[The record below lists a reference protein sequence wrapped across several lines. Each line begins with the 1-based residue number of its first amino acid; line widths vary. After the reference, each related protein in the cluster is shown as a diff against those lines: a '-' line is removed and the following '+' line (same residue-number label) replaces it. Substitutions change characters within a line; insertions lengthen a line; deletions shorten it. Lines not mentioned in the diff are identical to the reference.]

1 MVGGEGGGNLT
12 GGMDR
17 QLRWT
22 VRSLFSS
29 KKLRGFLNKERA
41 TVLDDIAGLLAAG
54 TVTPCIDRTYP
65 LADAPEAM
73 RQLEA
78 GTVRGKLAI
87 SL

>member
-1 MVGGEGGGNLT
+1 M
-12 GGMDR
+12 
-17 QLRWT
+17 
-22 VRSLFSS
+22 
-29 KKLRGFLNKERA
+29 NKERG
-41 TVLDDIAGLLAAG
+41 TILDDIAGLLAAG

-87 SL
+87 SI